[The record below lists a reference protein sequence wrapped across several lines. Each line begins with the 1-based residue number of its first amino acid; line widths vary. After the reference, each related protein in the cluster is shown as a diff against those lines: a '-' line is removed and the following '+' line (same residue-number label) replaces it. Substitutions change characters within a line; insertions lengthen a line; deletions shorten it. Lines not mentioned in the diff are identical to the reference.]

1 MLEPMAAAAEQ
12 YVNCQAHCGE
22 KGGEAYEKKIK
33 NEVIVAVQSNG
44 VNLAEDPYYIE
55 GKRNDNALEVL
66 SVMLAECP
74 DDEKEVLLLVLRAL
88 QRKAIGLNDVQLKE
102 VDEACNSTE

>member
-1 MLEPMAAAAEQ
+1 MWENE
-12 YVNCQAHCGE
+12 
-22 KGGEAYEKKIK
+22 GEAYEKKIK
-33 NEVIVAVQSNG
+33 NEVILAVQSNR

-74 DDEKEVLLLVLRAL
+74 DDEKEVLLVLRAL
-88 QRKAIGLNDVQLKE
+88 QRKAIGLNDVQSKE
-102 VDEACNSTE
+102 IDEACNSTE